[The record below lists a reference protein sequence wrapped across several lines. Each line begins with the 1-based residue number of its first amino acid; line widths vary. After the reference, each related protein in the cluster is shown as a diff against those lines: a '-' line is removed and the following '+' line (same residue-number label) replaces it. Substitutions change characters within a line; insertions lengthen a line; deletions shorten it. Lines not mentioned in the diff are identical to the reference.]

1 MMSIEL
7 YEEIFAKI
15 QAAALINESLDEID
29 NGATPIDGYVFFDQ
43 MKKKYAKQLQT
54 QHISESTF

>member
-7 YEEIFAKI
+7 YEEMFAKV

-29 NGATPIDGYVFFDQ
+29 HGATPTDGHEFFDQ
-43 MKKKYAKQLQT
+43 MKKKYAR
-54 QHISESTF
+54 